1 MTLHVVK
8 ANIRQKMGQFLKEA
22 GLISNSTDLQKLAI
36 EMGHISR
43 VSSKMINI
51 MEKVWKFRLMVLGL
65 KGVIGKAR
73 SRKERWN

>member
-1 MTLHVVK
+1 MTLHVVR
-8 ANIRQKMGQFLKEA
+8 ANIRQKTGQYQREA
-22 GLISNSTDLQKLAI
+22 GLISNSTVSQKLAI
-36 EMGHISR
+36 EMGHILR

-73 SRKERWN
+73 SRKER

>member
-22 GLISNSTDLQKLAI
+22 GLISNSTDSQKLAI

-43 VSSKMINI
+43 VSLRMISI
-51 MEKVWKFRLMVLGL
+51 TVKVWKFRLMVLGL

-73 SRKERWN
+73 SRKER